1 MGDFQTSAQQ
11 IILYNA
17 IFGAVIGVIPL
28 LLGIFKR
35 RALLGLAGLVIS
47 TIGGALA
54 GIFLAIPAVI
64 LFVWLILRHRPKAES
79 GSANDG
85 SF

>member
-85 SF
+85 GF

>member
-1 MGDFQTSAQQ
+1 MGEFQTSAQQ

-17 IFGAVIGVIPL
+17 IFGAVIGIIPL

-35 RALLGLAGLVIS
+35 RLALGVAGLVVS

-54 GIFLAIPAVI
+54 GIFLAVPAVV
-64 LFVWLILRHRPKAES
+64 LFVWLVLRNRPKP
-79 GSANDG
+79 DG
-85 SF
+85 GTPDDGRF

>member
-1 MGDFQTSAQQ
+1 MGDIQTSAQQ

-17 IFGAVIGVIPL
+17 IFGAVIGVVPL

-35 RALLGLAGLVIS
+35 RALIGLAGLVVS
-47 TIGGALA
+47 AIGGALA

-64 LFVWLILRHRPKAES
+64 LFVWLILRNRPTPES
-79 GSANDG
+79 GSANDRG
-85 SF
+85 F